1 MRYYE
6 LLYIVN
12 PNLEDE
18 RVNGII
24 EELGNEINKY
34 GVNIINHHIWGKKRL
49 AYPVKNNKYGIYILL
64 QFAAEKFDFL
74 KEFERFLILSKTVIR
89 HQIVRLEEEPKKVES
104 LELEN
109 DDDSGTK
116 EEKTET
122 SEESKKD
129 GKEDESDKKDEV
141 AKTEKTDEEP
151 VKEEP
156 KVESK
161 EEEIEGAE
169 EVEEAKEEKV
179 EEEASDDVEE
189 KKEEEK

>member
-18 RVNGII
+18 RVNSII
-24 EELGNEINKY
+24 EELGNEVKKHD
-34 GVNIINHHIWGKKRL
+34 VNIINHHIWGKKRL

-74 KEFERFLILSKTVIR
+74 KEFERFLILSKSVIR
-89 HQIVRLEEEPKKVES
+89 HQIVRLEEEPKKVDS

-109 DDDSGTK
+109 DEDSGEKEAAAEVSEEKKEEVNDEKVEDEKAEETEEVKEEEPEVAEETEEPK
-116 EEKTET
+116 EEK
-122 SEESKKD
+122 
-129 GKEDESDKKDEV
+129 
-141 AKTEKTDEEP
+141 A
-151 VKEEP
+151 
-156 KVESK
+156 
-161 EEEIEGAE
+161 
-169 EVEEAKEEKV
+169 
-179 EEEASDDVEE
+179 EEEASEDIEE

>member
-89 HQIVRLEEEPKKVES
+89 HQVVRLEEEPKKVDS
-104 LELEN
+104 LEL
-109 DDDSGTK
+109 D
-116 EEKTET
+116 
-122 SEESKKD
+122 
-129 GKEDESDKKDEV
+129 
-141 AKTEKTDEEP
+141 TDEGPGDKEAAKE
-151 VKEEP
+151 VTEEP
-156 KVESK
+156 KEEAKKEEAPAEEPK
-161 EEEIEGAE
+161 EEEAKAE
-169 EVEEAKEEKV
+169 
-179 EEEASDDVEE
+179 
-189 KKEEEK
+189 

>member
-24 EELGNEINKY
+24 EELGNEVKKH

-74 KEFERFLILSKTVIR
+74 KEFERFLILSKSVIR

-104 LELEN
+104 LELEI
-109 DDDSGTK
+109 DDDSTVK
-116 EEKTET
+116 EKNAEVFEDAEEEETEAT
-122 SEESKKD
+122 
-129 GKEDESDKKDEV
+129 DEV
-141 AKTEKTDEEP
+141 EKIEED
-151 VKEEP
+151 KQEEDP
-156 KVESK
+156 
-161 EEEIEGAE
+161 
-169 EVEEAKEEKV
+169 
-179 EEEASDDVEE
+179 SDDVEE
-189 KKEEEK
+189 KKEENK